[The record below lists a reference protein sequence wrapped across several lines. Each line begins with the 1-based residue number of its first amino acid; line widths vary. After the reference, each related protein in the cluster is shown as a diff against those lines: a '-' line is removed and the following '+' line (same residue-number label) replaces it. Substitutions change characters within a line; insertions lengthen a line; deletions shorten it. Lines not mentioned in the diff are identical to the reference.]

1 MTILRRFLVLIAL
14 FFWQGGFTFYAAVV
28 VPVGQQVLHSHLR
41 QGFVTQQVT
50 NYLNLLPGAKIV
62 EMPFYNPPH
71 KTATPV

>member
-41 QGFVTQQVT
+41 QGFVTQSGGTAVD
-50 NYLNLLPGAKIV
+50 LCSGSRAGAR
-62 EMPFYNPPH
+62 
-71 KTATPV
+71 